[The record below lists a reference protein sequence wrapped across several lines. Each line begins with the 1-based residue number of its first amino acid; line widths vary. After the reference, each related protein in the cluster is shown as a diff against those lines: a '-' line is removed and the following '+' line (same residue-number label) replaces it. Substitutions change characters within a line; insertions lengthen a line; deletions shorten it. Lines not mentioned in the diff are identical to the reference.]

1 MGELRW
7 KSAAR
12 TARDKKDRRD
22 VHSNG
27 QGLRPSTS
35 GRLAPPWGLS
45 HHCDLQQLLAA
56 SS

>member
-35 GRLAPPWGLS
+35 GRLAPPWGLC
-45 HHCDLQQLLAA
+45 HHYDSL
-56 SS
+56 